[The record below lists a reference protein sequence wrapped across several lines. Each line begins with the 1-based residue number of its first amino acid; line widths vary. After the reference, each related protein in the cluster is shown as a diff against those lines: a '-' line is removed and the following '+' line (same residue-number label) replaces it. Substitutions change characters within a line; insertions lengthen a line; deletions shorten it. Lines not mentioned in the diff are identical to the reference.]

1 MADPDD
7 SQKSDRRV
15 LLRLLDG
22 ASPEGLQGVQC
33 QFEDEIRV
41 LQRELEE
48 VERRIKEKQGLR
60 KKSD

>member
-15 LLRLLDG
+15 PLRSLDG
-22 ASPEGLQGVQC
+22 ASLEGLPGVQR
-33 QFEDEIRV
+33 QLEDEIRV

-48 VERRIKEKQGLR
+48 VERRIKEKQGL
-60 KKSD
+60 KKKGD